1 MHDRLRLVVAAISLG
16 LPLFACSTA
25 TKLGSVI
32 AGASLNTVSVMTFN
46 IFHDNHSEEREIPGW
61 SDRKDLVV
69 GTIRSEMPDVV
80 GLQEAY
86 LPQVVFLV
94 QQLPTYDFVGRGRN
108 EDTGGES
115 VSIMFRNDRFE
126 LVDKGHFWF
135 SDSPDTPGSKG
146 DDSWGDMELPRMT
159 TWVRLRR
166 KETGKAFYVYNT
178 HLASD
183 GTAANAALSRSKSV
197 ELLVERIAERQHPT
211 EYFMVTGDFNATE
224 NQQPI
229 RFLLGETGCAGD
241 VCAAPPPEPLLRTID
256 AWRAKNDGEGGT
268 RCRNNGPEDG
278 DRIDYIFIWNPVPT
292 AGLCNPSSGLCEPP
306 EITHA
311 RTFRWGPSCASDHRA
326 TIATFMIPLGG
337 EELVQ

>member
-1 MHDRLRLVVAAISLG
+1 MRNRQRLVIAAISLG
-16 LPLFACSTA
+16 LPLFACKSA
-25 TKLGSVI
+25 IKLGSVI

-46 IFHDNHSEEREIPGW
+46 IFHDNHSDEREIPGW

-69 GTIRSEMPDVV
+69 GTIKSEMPDVV
-80 GLQEAY
+80 GLQEAL

-94 QQLPTYDFVGRGRN
+94 QELPKYDFVGRGRN
-108 EDTGGES
+108 ADTGGES

-126 LVDKGHFWF
+126 LVDEGHFWF
-135 SDSPDTPGSKG
+135 SDFPDIPGSKG
-146 DDSWGDMELPRMT
+146 GNSWGDMDLPRMT

-166 KETGKAFYVYNT
+166 KETGKSFYVYNT

-183 GTAANAALSRSKSV
+183 GTADDAALSRSKSV
-197 ELLVERIAERQHPT
+197 ELLVERIADREHPT
-211 EYFMVTGDFNATE
+211 EYFMVTGDFNATD

-229 RFLLGETGCAGD
+229 KFMVGET
-241 VCAAPPPEPLLRTID
+241 PQPLLRTID
-256 AWRAKNDGEGGT
+256 AWRAKNEGEGGT
-268 RCRNNGPEDG
+268 RCRNNGTADG

-292 AGLCNPSSGLCEPP
+292 AGLCDASSGLCEPP
-306 EITHA
+306 GITQA

-326 TIATFMIPLGG
+326 TIATFTIRLGG